1 MEEKPLKKIFL
12 SAAAILALLCLLTG
26 CSKNPLVG
34 KWVSD
39 VACGTVICFLDN
51 ERLTVTTGDTVL
63 DGVYYTANDT
73 ITITLNSPVTS
84 YTVTAKYEITDN
96 NKLILTSEDGKKEQ
110 FSQK

>member
-1 MEEKPLKKIFL
+1 MKKIL
-12 SAAAILALLCLLTG
+12 SCTAALLLVLFLFAG

-39 VACGTVICFLDN
+39 VDSNTVICFLDD

-63 DGVYYTANDT
+63 DGVYYTAGDT
-73 ITITLNSPVTS
+73 ITITLNSTVTS
-84 YTVTAKYEITDN
+84 YTVTAKYEITNN
-96 NKLILTSEDGKKEQ
+96 NKLILTSQDGKKEQ